1 MNGKLGVIIND
12 RCCQLMGA
20 AVEHCF
26 FQKQFETVLLLRIL
40 KSIETRS

>member
-20 AVEHCF
+20 AVEQCV
-26 FQKQFETVLLLRIL
+26 FQKNLKQFNC
-40 KSIETRS
+40 

>member
-1 MNGKLGVIIND
+1 MENLESLSMT
-12 RCCQLMGA
+12 CCQLMGA
-20 AVEHCF
+20 AVEQCV